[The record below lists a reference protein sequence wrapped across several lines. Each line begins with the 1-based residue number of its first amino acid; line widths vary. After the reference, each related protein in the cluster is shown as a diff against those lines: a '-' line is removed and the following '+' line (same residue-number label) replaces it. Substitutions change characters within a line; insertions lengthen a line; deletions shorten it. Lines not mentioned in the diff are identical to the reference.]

1 LRGAHGSALCAARGQ
16 APRRSNLGE
25 PPLDPGSF
33 AAATGISDQ
42 TLARLQAYAGLLAAW
57 SARINLVAASTLAD
71 PWRRHFLDSAQ
82 LHPLIPTAAESLV
95 DLGSGAGF
103 PGLVLAI
110 MGIRGV
116 ELVESDA
123 RKCAFLRE
131 AARMAGAAVTI
142 RNARIETVPA
152 RPVSVVTARG
162 CAPLDRLLV
171 YSQRFIGPETVCF
184 FPKGEQARQ
193 ELAAAQQEWEFDV
206 ASHPSRTDPRGV
218 ILCLSRVRPRG
229 R

>member
-1 LRGAHGSALCAARGQ
+1 MCRFRLWTAPPRHPLFGQ
-16 APRRSNLGE
+16 NLLTPDE
-25 PPLDPGSF
+25 F
-33 AAATGISDQ
+33 AALTGVSDE
-42 TLARLQAYAGLLAAW
+42 TLARLQAYAGLLATW

-82 LHPLIPTAAESLV
+82 LYPLIPPAAESLV

-110 MGIRGV
+110 MGMPGV

-131 AARMAGAAVTI
+131 AARVAGAAVTI
-142 RNARIETVPA
+142 RNARIEAVAA

-193 ELAAAQQEWEFDV
+193 ELAAATQEWEFD
-206 ASHPSRTDPRGV
+206 ATHHPSRTDPRGV
-218 ILCLSRVRPRG
+218 ILCLRRVRPRE